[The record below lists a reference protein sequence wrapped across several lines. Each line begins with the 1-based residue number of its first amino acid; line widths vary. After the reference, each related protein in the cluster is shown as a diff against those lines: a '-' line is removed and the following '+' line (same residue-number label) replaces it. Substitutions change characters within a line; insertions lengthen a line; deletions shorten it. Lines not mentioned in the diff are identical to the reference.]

1 MALPA
6 PEKKKSPLSHPAFY
20 TLQPTL
26 LTRTS
31 QLRTWSLII
40 QRYCRT
46 HRLYKLV
53 LQTALS
59 TPLFHNTSIKKR
71 LSLRDARE
79 VVDWMCSKEGEERA
93 EWVGGEKGVCWV
105 WWRRPE
111 EWAEVL
117 VDWVGSFC
125 VWGWRWL
132 WVSGMMADSIGG
144 SQVEE
149 TGQKNTVLT
158 FYELM
163 NGEATVDKGN
173 SYLVI

>member
-1 MALPA
+1 
-6 PEKKKSPLSHPAFY
+6 
-20 TLQPTL
+20 
-26 LTRTS
+26 
-31 QLRTWSLII
+31 
-40 QRYCRT
+40 
-46 HRLYKLV
+46 
-53 LQTALS
+53 
-59 TPLFHNTSIKKR
+59 
-71 LSLRDARE
+71 
-79 VVDWMCSKEGEERA
+79 MCSKEGEERA